1 MNTLTLY
8 HRLPS
13 MLQNSGFGIDPTSL
27 FDGALDRI
35 LEKAPFV
42 TTAAR
47 NPAADVIEGEKS
59 YLIEVELP
67 GLSEKDLRLELKD
80 GILSLSTTKREEKD
94 ETEGKPDM
102 TAWLRRERRE
112 YSFARSFLLPED
124 ADGDAIQ
131 AKLKDGLLTVEVPK
145 KPETAPRIVPVKVA

>member
-8 HRLPS
+8 HNLPS
-13 MLQNSGFGIDPTSL
+13 MLRNSGFGIDP
-27 FDGALDRI
+27 FEALDRI
-35 LEKAPFV
+35 LESEPFLK
-42 TTAAR
+42 TGIR
-47 NPAADVIEGEKS
+47 NPPADVLEGETS

-80 GILSLSTTKREEKD
+80 GILSLSTTKEEKK
-94 ETEGKPDM
+94 EGTEGKPDL

-131 AKLKDGLLTVEVPK
+131 AKLKDGLLTVELPK
-145 KPETAPRIVPVKVA
+145 KPETAPRVVPVKVA